1 MTMTAAALAC
11 GHARLRKLPPIVTDA
26 RPDDALTTL
35 AASFAAG
42 DERALAEAYGRW
54 SSLVY
59 TLALRNLGDVS
70 EAEDV
75 TQRVFVSAWRG
86 RAGFDQ
92 ARSLPAWLVGI
103 TRHKIAD
110 ALAARSRDRT
120 IEAALMATAEV
131 DEGRHEPDLEDRLLV
146 AEELA
151 RLEPVPQQVMRL
163 AFFEDLTHAQ
173 IAERLALPLGTVK
186 SHIRRSLDRLRSRME
201 VNSGAHGS

>member
-1 MTMTAAALAC
+1 MTITAAGLPC

-26 RPDDALTTL
+26 RPDDALGTL

-42 DERALAEAYGRW
+42 DERALAEMYSRW
-54 SSLVY
+54 SALVY

-75 TQRVFVSAWRG
+75 TQRVFVSAWQG
-86 RAGFDQ
+86 RSRYDP
-92 ARSLPAWLVGI
+92 ARPLPGWLVGI

-110 ALAARSRDRT
+110 ALSARSRDRT
-120 IEAALMATAEV
+120 VEAALIATAEA
-131 DEGRHEPDLEDRLLV
+131 DEGRHQPDLAERLLV
-146 AEELA
+146 ADELA

-163 AFFEDLTHAQ
+163 AFFEDMTHAQ
-173 IAERLALPLGTVK
+173 IAERLTLPLGTVK

-201 VNSGAHGS
+201 VTYDAH

>member
-1 MTMTAAALAC
+1 
-11 GHARLRKLPPIVTDA
+11 LPPTVTDA
-26 RPDDALTTL
+26 RPDDALAAL
-35 AASFAAG
+35 AASFAG
-42 DERALAEAYGRW
+42 GSERALAEVYRRW

-59 TLALRNLGDVS
+59 TLALRSLGDVT

-75 TQRVFVSAWRG
+75 TQRVFVSAWQG
-86 RAGFDQ
+86 RARFDET
-92 ARSLPAWLVGI
+92 RSLPGWLVGI

-110 ALAARSRDRT
+110 ALASRSRDRT
-120 IEAALMATAEV
+120 IEATLREAVEV
-131 DEGRHEPDLEDRLLV
+131 DAAEHGPDLADRLLV

-186 SHIRRSLDRLRSRME
+186 SHIRRSLDRLRTRME
-201 VNSGAHGS
+201 VNSDAHGS

>member
-1 MTMTAAALAC
+1 
-11 GHARLRKLPPIVTDA
+11 LPPAVTDA
-26 RPDDALTTL
+26 RPDDALATL

-42 DERALAEAYGRW
+42 DERALAEVYGRW

-59 TLALRNLGDVS
+59 TLALRGLGDVT

-75 TQRVFVSAWRG
+75 TQRVFVSAWQGRG
-86 RAGFDQ
+86 GYDP
-92 ARSLPAWLVGI
+92 ARPLPGWLVGI
-103 TRHKIAD
+103 TRHRIAD

-120 IEAALMATAEV
+120 IEAALIATAGT
-131 DEGRHEPDLEDRLLV
+131 DEGRHQPDLADRLLV
-146 AEELA
+146 ADELA

-186 SHIRRSLDRLRSRME
+186 SHIRRSLDRLRARLE
-201 VNSGAHGS
+201 VNHDAPGS

>member
-1 MTMTAAALAC
+1 
-11 GHARLRKLPPIVTDA
+11 LPPTVTDA
-26 RPDDALTTL
+26 RPDDALAAL

-42 DERALAEAYGRW
+42 SERALAEMYGRW

-59 TLALRNLGDVS
+59 TLALRSLGDVT

-75 TQRVFVSAWRG
+75 TQRVFVSAWQG
-86 RAGFDQ
+86 RAGYDP
-92 ARSLPAWLVGI
+92 ARPLPAWLVGI
-103 TRHKIAD
+103 TRHRIAD

-120 IEAALMATAEV
+120 IEAALIATAPP
-131 DEGRHEPDLEDRLLV
+131 DEGGYQPDLADRLLV

-186 SHIRRSLDRLRSRME
+186 SHIRRSLDRLRTRME
-201 VNSGAHGS
+201 VNSDAHGS